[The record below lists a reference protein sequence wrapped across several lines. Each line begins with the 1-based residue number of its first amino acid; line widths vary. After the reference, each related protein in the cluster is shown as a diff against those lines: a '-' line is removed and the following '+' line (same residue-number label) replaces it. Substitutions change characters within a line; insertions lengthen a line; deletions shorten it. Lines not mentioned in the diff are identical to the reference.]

1 MKHLLLLSLFLLLPF
16 VAQAQSNGGGGLANR
31 DGSEPPPISEVA
43 GALNSEPSSSTHSIT
58 GRIVQVFAPDN
69 ALTVV
74 DKNGKRLRLVLNN
87 KTRLRADKQTELADR
102 KQLSLTDFKPGHTVK
117 ITYFAQGGGVTE
129 VRLRR
134 GKG

>member
-1 MKHLLLLSLFLLLPF
+1 MKYLLLLSLFLLLPS
-16 VAQAQSNGGGGLANR
+16 VAQAQKVAP
-31 DGSEPPPISEVA
+31 DGMTNNPPQTPVDTE
-43 GALNSEPSSSTHSIT
+43 ALNSEPLSNTHSIT
-58 GRIVQVFAPDN
+58 GQIVQVFEPDN
-69 ALTVV
+69 ALTIV
-74 DKNGKRLRLVLNN
+74 DRNGKRFHLVLNN

-134 GKG
+134 TKS

>member
-16 VAQAQSNGGGGLANR
+16 VAQAQKGGLANL
-31 DGSEPPPISEVA
+31 DGGQPPPTPVDTE
-43 GALNSEPSSSTHSIT
+43 ALNSEPLSHTHSIT
-58 GRIVQVFAPDN
+58 GKIVQVFQPDN

-74 DKNGKRLRLVLNN
+74 DKNGQRFRLVLNK
-87 KTRLRADKQTELADR
+87 KTRLRADKQTELSDR

-134 GKG
+134 AKS